1 MIVNP
6 DAIKG
11 DDGEDDDQKDEWN
24 NVALLAMAPGR
35 AQG

>member
-6 DAIKG
+6 DTIKR
-11 DDGEDDDQKDEWN
+11 DDGEDDDQKDQWN
-24 NVALLAMAPGR
+24 HATLLAMAPGR